1 MQFAKDTRIPQ
12 INQSET
18 ARVISRALP
27 WIKAITG
34 KTVVIKYGGSA
45 MVNPELRKQVMSDIV
60 LLKIMGVNPVIVHG
74 GGSDINAAMERF
86 GLPVEFRNGLRV
98 TTEEGMDVVK
108 MVLVG
113 KVNQELV
120 RDMNSHGN
128 LAVGVS
134 GSDAG
139 TVVAEQTD
147 PALGRVGTVTR
158 INADYINALV
168 EDGYIP
174 VIASVALGDDGG
186 YFNVNADLVAGAIA
200 GAIGAQKIIFLTD
213 VDGVYLDFDDKD
225 SLISNMTLEE
235 ARGLVDGGQ
244 MASGMI
250 PKINAC
256 TNALDAGVFRAHIV
270 NGTIPHSILLELLT
284 DEGAGTMV
292 RRTSK
297 DEMFDTH
304 PLGVVASKL
313 VENLD
318 E

>member
-1 MQFAKDTRIPQ
+1 MKFAKETRVAQ
-12 INQSET
+12 INQSDT

-27 WIKAITG
+27 WIKNITG

-60 LLKIMGVNPVIVHG
+60 LLKIMGVNPVVIHG
-74 GGSDINAAMERF
+74 GGSDISETMERF
-86 GLPVEFRNGLRV
+86 GMPVEFKNGLRV
-98 TTEEGMDVVK
+98 TSEEGMDVVK

-120 RDMNSHGN
+120 RDMNAHGN

-158 INADYINALV
+158 INADYINALI

-200 GAIGAQKIIFLTD
+200 GAIGAQKILFLTD
-213 VDGVYLDFDDKD
+213 VDGIYLDFDDKD

-235 ARGLVDGGQ
+235 AKSLAQGGQ
-244 MASGMI
+244 MAAGMI

-256 TNALDAGVFRAHIV
+256 TNALDAGVLRSHII

-292 RRTSK
+292 WRTSR
-297 DEMFDTH
+297 DELFDTH
-304 PLGVVASKL
+304 PLGAVASKL

>member
-1 MQFAKDTRIPQ
+1 MKFANETRADQ
-12 INQSET
+12 LNRAET
-18 ARVISRALP
+18 AQVISRALP

-45 MVNPELRKQVMSDIV
+45 MVNDDLRAQVMSDIV
-60 LLKIMGVNPVIVHG
+60 LLKIMGVNPVVIHG
-74 GGSDINAAMERF
+74 GGTAISTVMDRF

-98 TTEEGMDVVK
+98 TTEEAMDVVK

-120 RDMNSHGN
+120 RDMNKHGN

-158 INADYINALV
+158 VNADYINALIQG
-168 EDGYIP
+168 GYIP

-186 YFNVNADLVAGAIA
+186 YFNVNADLVAGAVA
-200 GAIGAQKIIFLTD
+200 GAIGAQKVIFLTD

-225 SLISNMTLEE
+225 TLISKMTLEE
-235 ARGLVDGGQ
+235 AEDLVAGGTL
-244 MASGMI
+244 ASGMI
-250 PKINAC
+250 PKITAC
-256 TNALDAGVFRAHIV
+256 TNALEAGVQRAHIV
-270 NGTIPHSILLELLT
+270 NGTMQHSILLELLT
-284 DEGAGTMV
+284 DEGSGTMV
-292 RRTSK
+292 YRT
-297 DEMFDTH
+297 EADTAHEEH
-304 PLGVVASKL
+304 PLGAVASKL
-313 VENLD
+313 AENLED
-318 E
+318 